1 MRWRLVSTCLLG
13 AWLGATAPAPAA
25 AAPRRA
31 TPVVRW
37 QLSLPGWG
45 EPAADDSAAYF
56 LTRTHEVLSID
67 AATGSIRWRSD
78 TGGAGDVP
86 TGTQVRLAFTRVLVG
101 DGGIVAF
108 DRTSGRHVWRFEAP
122 DGDDPGV
129 FLGAADADLVV
140 AGSPMGRLYA
150 VDAVSGAV
158 RWTRD
163 IAAGR
168 APRRLRT
175 RSRRHADRRVVH
187 DLRRAAVR
195 GARRVRSDRQA
206 PVDVSVR
213 RRRRRGGPA
222 ARRRGRR
229 RRRADRRAHRD
240 GAARVGPTRVGAG
253 PRRVDRRTA
262 RGRDIRALASRGDWL
277 VATSLTGPIRAYDV
291 RSRRQRWEYVDSPA
305 DAVALRVRVHGDQLY
320 VPYSDGSLVALDL
333 ETGAERWRTGDGDP
347 VVRLAACCVGDVDL
361 RDGSRQRSWRSTCHP
376 LETAPRRS
384 TRRPS
389 LKGPRHR
396 CPSSTRRTHQPG

>member
-1 MRWRLVSTCLLG
+1 MRWHLAPTCLLS
-13 AWLGATAPAPAA
+13 AWLGTTALVSAAPAPQ
-25 AAPRRA
+25 RA

-37 QLSLPGWG
+37 QLPLPGWG

-56 LTRTHEVLSID
+56 LTRTHEVVSVD
-67 AATGSIRWRSD
+67 AATGSIRWRSH

-86 TGTQVRLAFTRVLVG
+86 TGTQVRLAPARVLVG

-108 DRTSGRHVWRFEAP
+108 DRASGRRVWRFEAP

-163 IAAGR
+163 IADGT

-175 RSRRHADRRVVH
+175 GSRRTADRRVVH
-187 DLRRAAVR
+187 DLRRTAVR

-206 PVDVSVR
+206 PVDASVR

-222 ARRRGRR
+222 SRPRQRR
-229 RRRADRRAHRD
+229 RRRAHRRTHRS
-240 GAARVGPTRVGAG
+240 GATRVWPTRVGAG
-253 PRRVDRRTA
+253 SGRVVAGRRGRTRHSCARLARRPARRDVAERSHPRLRRPQSPAALGVRRQSRRT
-262 RGRDIRALASRGDWL
+262 
-277 VATSLTGPIRAYDV
+277 P
-291 RSRRQRWEYVDSPA
+291 
-305 DAVALRVRVHGDQLY
+305 
-320 VPYSDGSLVALDL
+320 
-333 ETGAERWRTGDGDP
+333 WR
-347 VVRLAACCVGDVDL
+347 
-361 RDGSRQRSWRSTCHP
+361 
-376 LETAPRRS
+376 
-384 TRRPS
+384 
-389 LKGPRHR
+389 
-396 CPSSTRRTHQPG
+396 

>member
-1 MRWRLVSTCLLG
+1 MHGRLVSTCLLG
-13 AWLGATAPAPAA
+13 AWLGAMASASAAP
-25 AAPRRA
+25 APRRA

-37 QLSLPGWG
+37 QLTLPGWG

-78 TGGAGDVP
+78 TGGTGDVP

-108 DRTSGRHVWRFEAP
+108 DRTSGRHVWRFDAP

-150 VDAVSGAV
+150 VDAGSGAA

-163 IAAGR
+163 IASGR
-168 APRRLRT
+168 
-175 RSRRHADRRVVH
+175 RRVVF
-187 DLRRAAVR
+187 
-195 GARRVRSDRQA
+195 A
-206 PVDVSVR
+206 PVHAGMLIVASFTTFDGPLA
-213 RRRRRGGPA
+213 GGLVA
-222 ARRRGRR
+222 FDRTGRR
-229 RRRADRRAHRD
+229 RWTYRFDAGA
-240 GAARVGPTRVGAG
+240 GAAGPPLVVGGVVVVARTDGRIEMVRPASG
-253 PRRVDRRTA
+253 RRVWA
-262 RGRDIRALASRGDWL
+262 LGPEASMPSSAGRDIRALASRGDWL
-277 VATSLTGPIRAYDV
+277 VVTSLTGPIRAYDV
-291 RSRRQRWEYVDSPA
+291 RGRRQRWEYVDSPA

-333 ETGAERWRTGDGDP
+333 ETGAERWRTVDGTQSFDWP
-347 VVRLAACCVGDVDL
+347 PTASATSIFAAAADALWAFDL
-361 RDGSRQRSWRSTCHP
+361 HS
-376 LETAPRRS
+376 LEAAPRQE
-384 TRRPS
+384 PH
-389 LKGPRHR
+389 HR
-396 CPSSTRRTHQPG
+396 